1 MRIPTPAGDDPSAA
15 RLRPVGRSRYWRRRR
30 RLAAGSGLVAP
41 ARRVAGWTEP
51 IGAARPGHQQRWE
64 AGRRQA
70 CGMVPHH
77 HAVKLLQRRSTSNPP
92 GRHCNR
98 CTRVRWSRVQ
108 ITAVAQVCHCG
119 ATTVGAPVYKCRS
132 VKRPSL
138 REQLPAALAFSSQS
152 ATSLLHGPDRALY
165 AAGDWTQAGLRL
177 LGPALFG
184 LAVISLRGRVKR

>member
-1 MRIPTPAGDDPSAA
+1 MELRRNSLPASFERVLLSLYWLVSGYGPRA
-15 RLRPVGRSRYWRRRR
+15 SRA
-30 RLAAGSGLVAP
+30 LATLLVVIA
-41 ARRVAGWTEP
+41 
-51 IGAARPGHQQRWE
+51 IGALVFAGPGF
-64 AGRRQA
+64 
-70 CGMVPHH
+70 
-77 HAVKLLQRRSTSNPP
+77 KSPP
-92 GRHCNR
+92 SLKC
-98 CTRVRWSRVQ
+98 VIVVQ
-108 ITAVAQVCHCG
+108 PQLELR
-119 ATTVGAPVYKCRS
+119 YKCRS